1 MFDEIQTLIN
11 GSLEEKLKVIE
22 KLTTQRLAVL
32 LTVDTADDTPSKFNY
47 IIADVSVKRF
57 NRLSNEGM
65 KSYSEEGLS
74 FSFPDSDFDEFKDEI
89 TEFKRKKALEDD
101 PLKGVF
107 RFI

>member
-1 MFDEIQTLIN
+1 MFDDIQTLIK
-11 GSLEEKLKVIE
+11 GSLEEKLKLIE
-22 KLTTQRLAVL
+22 KLTSQRLAVL
-32 LTVDTADDTPSKFNY
+32 LTVDAVDDIPSKFNY

-89 TEFKRKKALEDD
+89 TEFKRKKALDDD

>member
-1 MFDEIQTLIN
+1 MFDEIQTLIK

-32 LTVDTADDTPSKFNY
+32 LTVDTIEDIPSKFNY
-47 IIADVSVKRF
+47 IISDVSVKRF

-74 FSFPDSDFDEFKDEI
+74 FSFSDSDFDEFKDEI